1 MEDPK
6 VVIAK
11 RAARFLKDG
20 DVVNLGIGMPEMV
33 ANYLPEGVNV
43 VFHSENGIIGMS
55 EAAENHNHSNAGG
68 KYVTVIPGAMF
79 FDSATSFGLI
89 RGGHVNVAIL
99 GALQVDEEGSLSSH
113 IIPGKM
119 VPGMGGA
126 MDLVSGSDNVIVITT
141 HTDKKGNPLIYMGE
155 VVWKTERD
163 SARASRHMIVEAL
176 QFPDLKDKQLMEYY
190 GCVDI
195 TEMPLK
201 VFPKA
206 DEYQHVSRMVMQAL
220 GLAAPANDGEDIE
233 DAKN

>member
-1 MEDPK
+1 MATKKD
-6 VVIAK
+6 
-11 RAARFLKDG
+11 LKYF
-20 DVVNLGIGMPEMV
+20 MRSKEPE
-33 ANYLPEGVNV
+33 
-43 VFHSENGIIGMS
+43 I
-55 EAAENHNHSNAGG
+55 
-68 KYVTVIPGAMF
+68 VTVPGLE
-79 FDSATSFGLI
+79 SI
-89 RGGHVNVAIL
+89 K
-99 GALQVDEEGSLSSH
+99 DEEGNILPLEIRVLSQ
-113 IIPGKM
+113 
-119 VPGMGGA
+119 A
-126 MDLVSGSDNVIVITT
+126 EITKINDMYRT
-141 HTDKKGNPLIYMGE
+141 RTIATDKKGNPLIYMGE

-201 VFPKA
+201 VFPKS